1 MSQKQNQNV
10 WEVIEAVIPVAERM
24 LLSGMPATGK
34 TTAAIQEARA
44 AGIPV
49 FVFTCAGDSTPA
61 FEARGT
67 DCIRDASQVWR
78 DGPMTA
84 ARRAALEHGRAM
96 LIVDEIQNA
105 AGDLLSFMLS
115 VLATDEAATITLPT
129 GEVLPYAPGLQV
141 VATMNG
147 DPNDLLPEAVLSRFP
162 IRLTVDTTSPKAIA
176 ALPADLQEHAK
187 ATCDLPEPDR
197 RIDVRAW
204 RAFAQLRERLD
215 PTIAAQAVWGARGAL
230 VLDSIAMAG
239 VSND

>member
-1 MSQKQNQNV
+1 MSQQDQSV
-10 WEVIEAVIPVAERM
+10 WAVIDAVIPVVERM

-84 ARRAALEHGRAM
+84 ARRAALTHGRAM

-115 VLATDEAATITLPT
+115 VLATDEAATLTLPT
-129 GEVLPYAPGLQV
+129 GEVLPYASGLQV
-141 VATMNG
+141 IATMNG
-147 DPNDLLPEAVLSRFP
+147 DPTELLNEAILSRFP

-176 ALPADLQEHAK
+176 ALPADLQAHAK

-204 RAFAQLRERLD
+204 SAFARLREKLD
-215 PTIAAQAVWGARGAL
+215 ATIAAQAVWGARAHL
-230 VLDSIAMAG
+230 VLDSIAMASASDG
-239 VSND
+239 